1 MIDNQPRFA
10 SMVYK
15 SFDKKTAGGTA
26 TLSKWLLLKMKISQT
41 KN

>member
-1 MIDNQPRFA
+1 MIDNQPKFA

-26 TLSKWLLLKMKISQT
+26 TLSK
-41 KN
+41 

>member
-15 SFDKKTAGGTA
+15 SFDKKTAGGTT
-26 TLSKWLLLKMKISQT
+26 TLSK
-41 KN
+41 